1 MAALQQFLG
10 SMGTPGF
17 AALGVPGVEAP
28 PSMANI
34 PAPVAPMALAAAAP
48 AHAAGPPDAPV
59 WGGPR
64 CLLCVDSGS
73 KHPYAP
79 NTAGAPTRR
88 VPGEKCV
95 TSSGELSETNRAFAA
110 TVHLRD
116 VKGRYYRVVLG
127 NIREQPGLVLP
138 PSAPGGRVEPVMLVD
153 LDSIA
158 GSGGVIHAEGQWAS
172 DGPSEKATVRGY
184 VRLRVHDGCDPR
196 AEPRGRLSDK
206 IDGVFTRGV
215 FELPTV
221 ALPAGAEPVP
231 VFLGRPSAA
240 LSASSVALAAPERN
254 FGNLLRFCR
263 VWHSGVASL
272 VPVFAASSP
281 AEQAAYIASNGGL
294 DPAAQLRLGMSL
306 FSSCLDDLASA
317 FLRDVGVS
325 VPSCSAVSGGL
336 PVATGAAVYSALPSR
351 AVLAAGSLGVQ
362 PAPSALVA
370 LLAMVRRSST
380 VVPSSGAVPLAAPPA
395 SSSSSSSL
403 LSPQ

>member
-1 MAALQQFLG
+1 
-10 SMGTPGF
+10 
-17 AALGVPGVEAP
+17 
-28 PSMANI
+28 
-34 PAPVAPMALAAAAP
+34 MALAAAAP
-48 AHAAGPPDAPV
+48 APAGGPADAPV
-59 WGGPR
+59 WGGPK

-95 TSSGELSETNRAFAA
+95 TSSGELVETDREFAA

-116 VKGRYYRVVLG
+116 VKGRYYGVVLG

-196 AEPRGRLSDK
+196 VEPRGRLSDK